1 MTTSG
6 WERAIG
12 LLQEL
17 GLSGYESKAYV
28 SLIAAARPL
37 NGYEVSKQSGV
48 PRSTIYETLAKLVA
62 RGAAFEVKQA
72 GGGTYYIAL
81 PAESLLGRMRRDFD
95 ESFSHLSRSLK
106 GLSAPPSTDLIHN
119 LRGADVVW
127 ERARD
132 VIESAEAEL
141 YLSLWPEDAA
151 VLDAGLQRAEDRR
164 IDIFQMAFGTEQ
176 KRYGHTVFHQF
187 SDPTTV
193 LTRVGCRLAVVA
205 ADRRSVL
212 IAGTVGAHT
221 WGVFTDDPAVVL
233 IAVEFVRHDLAQ
245 QLIVDHFGLD
255 AVNAFWQSNP
265 AFVSLGTG
273 RGAPGLALRRLG
285 EDQGSILRASDKIVR
300 EGSRLRSRERGTA
313 IAIKR
318 SRS

>member
-1 MTTSG
+1 MTTGGS
-6 WERAIG
+6 ERAIT

-17 GLSGYESKAYV
+17 GISGYESRAYV
-28 SLIAAARPL
+28 SLIAAGRPL

-62 RGAAFEVKQA
+62 RGAAFEVKQ
-72 GGGTYYIAL
+72 TQDRTDYIAL

-119 LRGADVVW
+119 LRGAEVVW

-132 VIESAEAEL
+132 VIESADSEL

-151 VLDAGLQRAEDRR
+151 VLDAGLQRAHGRR
-164 IDIFQMAFGTEQ
+164 IDIFQLAYGTEQ

-187 SDPTTV
+187 SDPETV
-193 LTRVGCRLAVVA
+193 LARVGCRLAVVA
-205 ADRRSVL
+205 ADCRSVL
-212 IAGTVGAHT
+212 IAGTVGTHT

-245 QLIVDHFGLD
+245 QLIVDHFGLE
-255 AVNAFWQSNP
+255 AVNAFWHSNP
-265 AFVSLGTG
+265 AFESLGTG
-273 RGAPGLALRRLG
+273 RGAPGLALRQIG
-285 EDQGSILRASDKIVR
+285 EALSSRDRATTRFPRAARGI
-300 EGSRLRSRERGTA
+300 GSRQPGTA
-313 IAIKR
+313 TTAKH